1 MVRPNLRIRSL
12 EETESADSV
21 AADADFWSFEDEND
35 IWILVCSIGVGLT
48 ALFLLYRICKDCCIV
63 EGGSRIKRSKLSE
76 RLENQEKAEWEPA
89 KQARSR
95 STNKRKI
102 GASDK
107 ENQKGGTPKAKKK
120 KSKKSSSKTE
130 STNRDTSDD
139 SRTFVSSKSA
149 GKRTPG
155 TGSTVSVGSTS
166 KREPRRHISASK
178 SFDDGTK
185 RRLRSSSPPSEKKTA
200 SSKSAGKRT
209 PGTGS
214 TVSVGSTSKRE
225 PRRHISASK
234 SFDNGTKGRP
244 SSSHISASKSFDN
257 GTKRP
262 PSSSRPPS
270 EKKPASQQSSSRSKS
285 SKKAEVKGFLG
296 PGNSTSPKKPGRPQ
310 TPPRRP
316 VANSKPHRVD

>member
-178 SFDDGTK
+178 SFD
-185 RRLRSSSPPSEKKTA
+185 
-200 SSKSAGKRT
+200 
-209 PGTGS
+209 
-214 TVSVGSTSKRE
+214 
-225 PRRHISASK
+225 
-234 SFDNGTKGRP
+234 NGTKGRP